1 MKCRICNVDESVY
14 LSELCKQCSYLLR
27 MGYTE
32 EEVKRVRD
40 GTYKVMDYEYF
51 VSYSYTNGCFRGID
65 NDHINIFEHPSEKG
79 MLWIKEVQTRIKN
92 KYKYDE
98 VKIINFQRFVDYK

>member
-1 MKCRICNVDESVY
+1 MKCRICNVDESEF
-14 LSELCKQCSYLLR
+14 LSEMCKQCSYLLR
-27 MGYTE
+27 MEYTE
-32 EEVKRVRD
+32 EDVKKVRS
-40 GTYKVMDYEYF
+40 GTYKVTEYDYF
-51 VSYSYTNGCFRGID
+51 VSYLYEKGNSHGFD
-65 NDHINIFEHPSEKG
+65 NDLINIFEHPSEKG